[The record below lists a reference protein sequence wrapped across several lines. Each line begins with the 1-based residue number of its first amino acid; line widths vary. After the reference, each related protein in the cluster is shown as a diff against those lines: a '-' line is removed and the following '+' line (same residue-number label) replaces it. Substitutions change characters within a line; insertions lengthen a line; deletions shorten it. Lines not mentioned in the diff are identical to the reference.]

1 MADSICNTIAELETV
16 VSVGFAA
23 FARVADPEKLQNALD
38 YIRDILDSKNA
49 KLTDG
54 ERRGIQFLS
63 DIIELRAAPLEV
75 NAAKP
80 KPSHLQIVE

>member
-1 MADSICNTIAELETV
+1 MGDSICNTIAELETIV
-16 VSVGFAA
+16 GVGVAALARSV
-23 FARVADPEKLQNALD
+23 DPEKLQVGLD
-38 YIRDILDSKNA
+38 YIRDILSNGNA
-49 KLTDG
+49 KLTEG

-63 DIIELRAAPLEV
+63 DVIELRAVPIEV

>member
-1 MADSICNTIAELETV
+1 V
-16 VSVGFAA
+16 
-23 FARVADPEKLQNALD
+23 DPEKLQVGLD
-38 YIRDILDSKNA
+38 YITDILDSKNA
-49 KLTDG
+49 KLTEG

-63 DIIELRAAPLEV
+63 DIIELRCVPIEV